1 MPIRI
6 AITDD
11 HPLAINGI
19 KMMLGDEPELKVTA
33 TYATAKELLKG
44 LKTNQPDVLLL
55 DIKLPDQPGNEV
67 AAHIIKHYPELRI
80 VVLTSLDAPAV
91 VKNMMQLGCIGYLL
105 KGADKATLVQA
116 IRKANDWEE
125 FIEPSLKKHILQN
138 TLNKHI
144 TQLSLELTKREIEVL
159 KLIVTGDTTA
169 EIAEKLFISPRT
181 AETHRLTLLKKLDVK
196 NTAGLVR
203 MAFTLG
209 IVTV

>member
-1 MPIRI
+1 MAIRI

-19 KMMLGDEPELKVTA
+19 RMMLGEEKDLSVVG
-33 TYATAKELLKG
+33 TYSTAKELLNA
-44 LKTNQPDVLLL
+44 LKSDQPDVLLL

-67 AAHIIKHYPELRI
+67 AAYVIKNYPNVRI

-105 KGADKATLVQA
+105 KGTDKPTLIQA
-116 IRKANDWEE
+116 IHRAYSWEE

-138 TLNKHI
+138 TLNKHMAH
-144 TQLSLELTKREIEVL
+144 LSLELTKREIEVL
-159 KLIVTGDTTA
+159 KLIVVGDTTV